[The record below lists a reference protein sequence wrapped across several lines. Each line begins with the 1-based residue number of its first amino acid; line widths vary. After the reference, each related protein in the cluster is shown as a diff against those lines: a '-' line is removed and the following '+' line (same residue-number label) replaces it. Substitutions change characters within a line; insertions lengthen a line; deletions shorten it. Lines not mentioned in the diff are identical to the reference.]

1 MATPAHVTPGA
12 SGDTASA
19 AHVDPGRP
27 DDTAT
32 AADVAPGATR
42 DTIAAA
48 NATPRRTRATV
59 NTANATPR
67 RTRDTVAAADVT
79 PGRTGDAIAASAV
92 PTAELGRRRH
102 DLDSLLAVA
111 VRVFNERGY
120 DGTSMGDIAAASGL
134 SKSSIY
140 HHVEGKEQLLRL
152 ALERAVE
159 PLFAVIQEPAAGQ
172 GPAIGRLQ
180 YVVYREVQVLTEQLP
195 YVTLLLRVHGNTE
208 TERWALDQ
216 RRRFDRFVTGLVAQ
230 AASDGDV
237 RTDVDASVVTR
248 LLFGMI
254 NSLVEWYNPHSE
266 EQPSGTAVVHGP
278 TSATPRSHATR
289 VGAGTRVA
297 TQSSSGTVAASTGT
311 VTADALADA
320 VVRLA
325 FDGLRA

>member
-1 MATPAHVTPGA
+1 MATRAHGM
-12 SGDTASA
+12 
-19 AHVDPGRP
+19 
-27 DDTAT
+27 
-32 AADVAPGATR
+32 PGATPGEAST
-42 DTIAAA
+42 TI
-48 NATPRRTRATV
+48 
-59 NTANATPR
+59 
-67 RTRDTVAAADVT
+67 
-79 PGRTGDAIAASAV
+79 GK
-92 PTAELGRRRH
+92 RRH

-111 VRVFNERGY
+111 VRVFTERGY

-159 PLFAVIQEPAAGQ
+159 PLFAVIQEPPAGQ
-172 GPAIGRLQ
+172 GPAISRLK
-180 YVVYREVQVLTEQLP
+180 YVVRREVQVLTEQLP

-254 NSLVEWYNPHSE
+254 NSLVEWYDPHAD
-266 EQPSGTAVVHGP
+266 QH
-278 TSATPRSHATR
+278 HD
-289 VGAGTRVA
+289 GADA
-297 TQSSSGTVAASTGT
+297 TVAAALATSRTSRAARGT
-311 VTADALADA
+311 TRATTRAATHAGAPAPTHASSGPVTPEALADA